1 MYDQLVKEE
10 IAKEG
15 SARDVGRVRR
25 CHGGIWCNWHESE
38 WAKVQSFHRV
48 KKAKTDRYLASRWF
62 GKLSK
67 GVLIDG

>member
-15 SARDVGRVRR
+15 YARDVGRVRR
-25 CHGGIWCNWHESE
+25 GHGGIWCNWHEEE
-38 WAKVQSFHRV
+38 WKRVQSFHRE
-48 KKAKTDRYLASRWF
+48 KRDEMDKYLASRWF